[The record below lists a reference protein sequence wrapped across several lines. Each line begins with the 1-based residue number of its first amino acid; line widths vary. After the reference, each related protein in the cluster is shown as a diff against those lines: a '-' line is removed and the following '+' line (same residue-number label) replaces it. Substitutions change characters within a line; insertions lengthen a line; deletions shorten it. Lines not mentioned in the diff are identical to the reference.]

1 MIAYHSNNILNQD
14 NTKIKTNFVVMTFLA
29 VLLSKGS
36 NKKYRFFGFNRQYL
50 HVLHE
55 KFFLLQQNLYF

>member
-29 VLLSKGS
+29 VLPITA
-36 NKKYRFFGFNRQYL
+36 N
-50 HVLHE
+50 
-55 KFFLLQQNLYF
+55 